1 MSPPELWPGLQTR
14 HSVSAKVL
22 VLVVVVWKDC
32 CHPTRLRACRLD
44 TGYSEAFIDNGYD
57 ELEVGRRCRACPSVS
72 VCASGYDEL
81 EVCRQIGAD
90 DLDAIGVTSPAD
102 RARLLSAVQQLQT
115 TTTTTCSLPAGH
127 RGTAD
132 SSVGQSRFTED
143 SISAR
148 RMRNES
154 VPILLAQCWFPGMV
168 VYDAKI

>member
-44 TGYSEAFIDNGYD
+44 TGYSEAFIDN
-57 ELEVGRRCRACPSVS
+57 
-72 VCASGYDEL
+72 GYDEL

>member
-57 ELEVGRRCRACPSVS
+57 ELEV
-72 VCASGYDEL
+72 
-81 EVCRQIGAD
+81 CRQIGAD

-132 SSVGQSRFTED
+132 GSVGQSRFTED